1 FKNQAGTIKTSMQTK
16 EELQALKTITK
27 TKFDYE
33 IIDLLIDTYV
43 NNELAP
49 EQRRKFKAMT
59 E

>member
-1 FKNQAGTIKTSMQTK
+1 MQTK